1 MGKILLHQVS
11 KLVNSK
17 PQLSLPATKLFLAR
31 QYRQNRAFV
40 IMLIVVGLLLGSAY
54 SSPLLRAYP
63 VSLSNDVQAIL
74 VKNETRTYLDLLP
87 EFLTTKLF
95 VDPSGSRDPYKK
107 QSILNAYGASLRVM
121 GINTK
126 EGLLI
131 VESEKYDKGKIFPIS
146 LLNSYIPQASSE
158 TLPPVSPDLL
168 AEENPETYLYLN
180 NTRYPKIKVP
190 SILTLTHGNSDT
202 LALTLYFLEEMLHG
216 NWNNSSKIKITGA
229 LSNPWDYSKITR
241 IGSAEEKAAINL
253 NQAIF
258 ILPRGNKED
267 LKNPPA
273 PTFYVSDLK
282 ELLTNICSLPD
293 KGTLCSHPSILSYI
307 K

>member
-1 MGKILLHQVS
+1 MGKILLSQVS
-11 KLVNSK
+11 KLTNYKAILTPSRAK
-17 PQLSLPATKLFLAR
+17 ILLLN
-31 QYRQNRAFV
+31 QYRENRSFV
-40 IMLIVVGLLLGSAY
+40 IMLTVLALLLGSAY

-63 VSLSNDVQAIL
+63 VSLSDDVQAIL

-87 EFLTTKLF
+87 ELLTTKLF
-95 VDPSGSRDPYKK
+95 IDPSGTRDPYKK

-131 VESEKYDKGKIFPIS
+131 VESEKYDKGKIFPLS
-146 LLNSYIPQASSE
+146 LMDSYLPQASSE
-158 TLPPVSPDLL
+158 TLPPSSPDLS
-168 AEENPETYLYLN
+168 AEENKETYLYLN
-180 NTRYPKIKVP
+180 NTRYPEIKVP
-190 SILTLTHGNSDT
+190 SILTLSHGNSDT
-202 LALTLYFLEEMLHG
+202 LALTLYFLEELLDG

-241 IGSAEEKAAINL
+241 IGLAEEKSAIDL
-253 NQAIF
+253 TQAIF
-258 ILPRGNKED
+258 ILPRGNKAD
-267 LKNPPA
+267 LENPPT

-282 ELLTNICSLPD
+282 ELLTKICGLPD